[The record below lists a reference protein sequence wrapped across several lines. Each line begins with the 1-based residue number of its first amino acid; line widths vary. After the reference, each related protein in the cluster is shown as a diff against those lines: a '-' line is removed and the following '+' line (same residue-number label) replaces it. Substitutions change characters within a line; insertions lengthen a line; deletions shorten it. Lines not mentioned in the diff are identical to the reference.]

1 MDTREA
7 LRISLTGRLCV
18 KPGCSIC
25 AADRVVRE
33 AAESYE
39 ALKLMLECEQGSCE
53 ACPMFTKCGGCSSFY
68 TLSAYCQDFDK
79 HKQAWIDAWY
89 ESTEYVPASDPEAE
103 AAYFADIKR
112 AEAEDEYHPEGV

>member
-7 LRISLTGRLCV
+7 LRISLTGRQCV
-18 KPGCSIC
+18 KPGCAIC
-25 AADRVVRE
+25 EADRVVRE

-39 ALKLMLECEQGSCE
+39 ALKLMLESKQGLCE
-53 ACPMFTKCGGCSSFY
+53 ACRLYKKCGGVTKFY
-68 TLSAYCQDFDK
+68 TLSAFCQDFEK
-79 HKQAWIDAWY
+79 HKRDWIDAWY
-89 ESTEYVPASDPEAE
+89 ESTEYVPATDPEAE